1 MSTWYHDRAL
11 SLINSYILELKRP
24 KLKAKREQFMHRS
37 FSIWA
42 AEECY
47 EYVRT
52 HDYIP
57 PLDAV
62 NAFIRI
68 MEDYSCLNPY
78 ASIYFS
84 MASDTGK
91 DILDRLLTYI

>member
-1 MSTWYHDRAL
+1 MNTWYHDKAL
-11 SLINSYILELKRP
+11 AFINNYILELKRP
-24 KLKAKREQFMHRS
+24 RSYLKQSIFIQRS

-62 NAFIRI
+62 NAFSRI
-68 MEDYSCLNPY
+68 MEDYSCLNDS

-84 MASDTGK
+84 IASDTAK
-91 DILDRLLTYI
+91 DILDKLLNYI

>member
-1 MSTWYHDRAL
+1 MNTWYHDKAL

-24 KLKAKREQFMHRS
+24 RSYLKREQFRQRS
-37 FSIWA
+37 FAIWA

-68 MEDYSCLNPY
+68 MEDYSCLNKFS
-78 ASIYFS
+78 SIYFS
-84 MASDTGK
+84 IASDTAK
-91 DILDRLLTYI
+91 DIFDKLLINI

>member
-11 SLINSYILELKRP
+11 SLITSYILELKKPRSYS
-24 KLKAKREQFMHRS
+24 KKEVFRQRS
-37 FSIWA
+37 FAIWA

-84 MASDTGK
+84 IASDTGK
-91 DILDRLLTYI
+91 DILDKLLTNI